1 MCLFLSFNNLQA
13 HALSIQTG
21 CEILVKLHDVT
32 DQTDTNSHQYYA
44 TGNLHKAYKDNTLR
58 KHPKEKLVCGE
69 TGLPQNVYIDQAVQS
84 GDNSEDVESPTDHE
98 SVPAHDNF
106 TTEQSQQYIANDDSE
121 GIPLPLHLTVTNEP
135 NVSGNE
141 LPEAKEPPDDNGE
154 GVEDNEQGPLDVKI
168 KVEKVEDELQE
179 TPMISETLDTSVQ
192 STESETFT
200 DFHQSESM
208 DSVPAG
214 AVQDDNQ
221 LMDRFSMPMSPKP
234 YQCAMCGKAFRSV
247 QVLQKHTRTF
257 HFRGQGSP
265 AGQGSSRG
273 QGLMSSLRGRGR
285 GQTTPIKR

>member
-1 MCLFLSFNNLQA
+1 MSFFSFQPLQA

-32 DQTDTNSHQYYA
+32 DQTDSNSHQYYA

-58 KHPKEKLVCGE
+58 KHPNEKLVSGE
-69 TGLPQNVYIDQAVQS
+69 TGLPQNVYTDQAVQS
-84 GDNSEDVESPTDHE
+84 GDSSKDVISPTE
-98 SVPAHDNF
+98 RETVPTHDNF

-135 NVSGNE
+135 NVSGSE
-141 LPEAKEPPDDNGE
+141 LPEAKEPPDDSG
-154 GVEDNEQGPLDVKI
+154 GGAEDNEQDPLNIKI
-168 KVEKVEDELQE
+168 KVEKVEDDLQE
-179 TPMISETLDTSVQ
+179 TPMIGETLDTSVQ
-192 STESETFT
+192 STESEAFT
-200 DFHQSESM
+200 DFQQGESM
-208 DSVPAG
+208 DPVSTE

-257 HFRGQGSP
+257 HLRGQGSP
-265 AGQGSSRG
+265 AGQGLSRG

-285 GQTTPIKR
+285 GQATPIKR